1 MKLPRL
7 ATLTRSVLL
16 FGALALALGA
26 AACGDDDDD
35 DVAPTPTATRA
46 AATTAAGSSPAAA
59 SPATGATTGSGAA
72 SGGAV
77 AVADNSFSP
86 ASVTIPKGGKV
97 TWTWN
102 GSNPHSV
109 VGKTADGKDVKSST
123 QESGRF
129 EFTFDASGTF
139 AYQCG
144 VHGPSMAGTVVVQ

>member
-1 MKLPRL
+1 MKFPRP
-7 ATLTRSVLL
+7 ATFTRSILL
-16 FGALALALGA
+16 VGALTLALGA

-46 AATTAAGSSPAAA
+46 AGSSPAAA
-59 SPATGATTGSGAA
+59 SPATGATTGSGTA

-77 AVADNSFSP
+77 TVADNSFSP

-97 TWTWN
+97 TWTWS

-129 EFTFDASGTF
+129 EFTFDAPGTF
-139 AYQCG
+139 QYQCG
-144 VHGPSMAGTVVVQ
+144 VHGASMAGTVVVQ